1 MATVTDPEQLQALYG
16 EVPKRAAGKVHSRLD
31 AHDRAYLA
39 ASPFC
44 LLATAAKDGLLDVS
58 PRGDAPGFMTV
69 MDDTTLVLPDRPGN
83 NRIDSMLNV
92 LSDPRVAMIF
102 LVPGAGHTLRVNGTA
117 TITTDDKIRQLGAVR
132 GRLPATA
139 LVIQVR
145 EAMYQCP
152 RALVR
157 SGLWDPDRQA
167 AAGSLPSLDAVLA
180 DQVPDL
186 TREESERLGS
196 LPDPLW

>member
-16 EVPKRAAGKVHSRLD
+16 AVPKRAAGKVHSRLD

-117 TITTDDKIRQLGAVR
+117 TITTDDDVRELGAVR

-157 SGLWDPDRQA
+157 SGLWDSDRHA
-167 AAGSLPSLDAVLA
+167 PAGSLPSLDAVLA

-196 LPDPLW
+196 MPDPLW